1 MKTGPAAC
9 IEGGTMRSIPET
21 GDHMRSSA
29 NHGRRTSPGSIRRS
43 EFTYNPHDESNH
55 SRAKAEQQNSH
66 QNSHP
71 AWNPDSRWPR

>member
-1 MKTGPAAC
+1 MKTGQAAC

-21 GDHMRSSA
+21 NDHMRSSA
-29 NHGRRTSPGSIRRS
+29 NHGRRTSPGSTRRS
-43 EFTYNPHDESNH
+43 EFTYNPHDESSH
-55 SRAKAEQQNSH
+55 SRAKTEQ